1 VGPTGR
7 ALTLIALLGA
17 LVAGCTTPAP
27 EPPQTTPTTP
37 VGPSPEDPASPERPE
52 GGTLRLGLG
61 TDPANVDPRFVAD
74 EEGELVVG
82 AIFDPL
88 VTLDDRLQV
97 VPAAAES
104 WETDDEG
111 RVFTFELREATF
123 HDGSPVT
130 ADDFVRT
137 FARIADG
144 TASPPSFLAYLLE
157 PIEGAAAA
165 AEGGELT
172 GVEATGPS
180 TLEIRLSSPMP
191 GFLRTLANPSLVPLP
206 PAADED
212 PEAFAQQP
220 IGNGPFAMAGP
231 REPDAFLR
239 LSRFADHHAPAR
251 LDEVLLQVYADDP
264 SREQQWEDFV
274 DGQLQVADV
283 PPGQLEDARETYG
296 ASRDGYSGPGVLD
309 GITSTVY
316 LYGFDTTR
324 PPFDDPR
331 VRRAISLAID
341 RDALAEDVMQ
351 GTRVAATAIVPPS
364 IPGSQAGAC
373 EHCRHDPD
381 AALEE
386 FDAAR
391 ADLAEPEEG
400 QDAIALESLQLTHN
414 RGRTHTAIA
423 EAMAS
428 DLEDALGIEVVLR
441 AQDLQPFV
449 QGVRRGEASL
459 FRLGWETGE
468 PDPGAYLYPLFHSSQ
483 VGLDNLTRYSD
494 PEVDELLDEARA
506 APRDRA
512 ARLAYAEAERRILDA
527 APVVP
532 LLWYRHTKAV
542 SPEVRDLRWS
552 PLGRVDLS
560 RVWFETP

>member
-1 VGPTGR
+1 
-7 ALTLIALLGA
+7 
-17 LVAGCTTPAP
+17 
-27 EPPQTTPTTP
+27 
-37 VGPSPEDPASPERPE
+37 
-52 GGTLRLGLG
+52 
-61 TDPANVDPRFVAD
+61 
-74 EEGELVVG
+74 
-82 AIFDPL
+82 
-88 VTLDDRLQV
+88 
-97 VPAAAES
+97 
-104 WETDDEG
+104 
-111 RVFTFELREATF
+111 
-123 HDGSPVT
+123 VT